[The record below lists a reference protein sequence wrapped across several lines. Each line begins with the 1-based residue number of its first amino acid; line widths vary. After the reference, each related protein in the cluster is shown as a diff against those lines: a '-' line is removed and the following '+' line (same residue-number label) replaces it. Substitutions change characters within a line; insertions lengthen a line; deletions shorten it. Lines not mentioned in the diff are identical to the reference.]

1 MFVLL
6 NVMINETKDTES
18 KCSADSYATS
28 NTYFY
33 SAGAQNQQC
42 VRVFTLD
49 AAVHRARRLLGNI
62 SKREMKLSEPHRNT
76 CRQMSLHVMLF
87 GILSSVVSG
96 DVIVVF

>member
-33 SAGAQNQQC
+33 NNVFACLLLTPGSPGAQ
-42 VRVFTLD
+42 TL
-49 AAVHRARRLLGNI
+49 G
-62 SKREMKLSEPHRNT
+62 K
-76 CRQMSLHVMLF
+76 C
-87 GILSSVVSG
+87 
-96 DVIVVF
+96 